1 MKFAVSLAS
10 VAAVSAIAILK
21 DAPELFKDQVQHG
34 ESLLEDARSKI
45 TTSLNEAIDFLSSGI
60 EETVKTAEETAR
72 KEFGGIFAHDS
83 GEDNRG
89 SALDYDVDLLEHDQS
104 NYTIY
109 ELLHKSNYT
118 KEFYKLVKHH
128 ANVTKL
134 LNDSDASYTLFVP
147 IDKAFE
153 HIPEDHKKPSDEF
166 VEDLL
171 NYHVGLGEYPAGRIL
186 TTHTVPTA
194 LKEEQLGGKPQR
206 LRTSVGLSGVR
217 VNVYSKVVAV
227 NIKAKNGVIHAV
239 DKILVPPPW
248 IGREI
253 NLFPGQFSTLLLA
266 YEKTDFAK
274 YLHSIKT
281 IGTTVF
287 APSNGAWERLGPRAN
302 AFLFN
307 TEQGKK
313 YLLALLKYQIVP
325 NITLYSDEVY
335 YGDEEG
341 KSFETLLD
349 DSGHFHLELHPLLEK
364 KSLGVDVY
372 NWKGWT
378 SIVLNG
384 IVKVEFQDGIGK
396 NGVIQVVKD
405 VPLPPRRPGR
415 EEIDAWNGEIEVE
428 DLKERLSDYVEEYVE
443 DQEEEWAGDL

>member
-1 MKFAVSLAS
+1 MKIAISLAS

-21 DAPELFKDQVQHG
+21 DAPEIFKDQVQRG
-34 ESLLEDARSKI
+34 ESLIEDARSKI
-45 TTSLNEAIDFLSSGI
+45 TSSLDEAIDFLSSGI
-60 EETVKTAEETAR
+60 ETTVRTAEETAR

-83 GEDNRG
+83 DQDNRG
-89 SALDYDVDLLEHDQS
+89 SSALGYDIDLVEHDLS
-104 NYTIY
+104 NYTIF

-128 ANVTKL
+128 ASVTKL
-134 LNDSDASYTLFVP
+134 LNDSDASLTLFVP

-153 HIPEDHKKPSDEF
+153 NIPEDHKKPSDEF

-239 DKILVPPPW
+239 DHILVPPPW

-253 NLFPGQFSTLLLA
+253 NLFPAQFSTLLLA

-287 APSNGAWERLGPRAN
+287 APANGAWERLGPRAN

-313 YLLALLKYQIVP
+313 YLTALLKYQIVP

-341 KSFETLLD
+341 KSFETLMD

-372 NWKGWT
+372 SWKGWT

-405 VPLPPRRPGR
+405 VPLPPHRPG
-415 EEIDAWNGEIEVE
+415 EKESAIGEIEVE
-428 DLKERLSDYVEEYVE
+428 DLKARLSDYVDDTE